1 MNKDQK
7 WRLTFMGPRF
17 MTLTTSQ
24 SRGKGQPFQQ
34 MALRQLNIQEEK
46 KKNGHPTAPYVQNTI
61 PGEL

>member
-1 MNKDQK
+1 
-7 WRLTFMGPRF
+7 MGPRF